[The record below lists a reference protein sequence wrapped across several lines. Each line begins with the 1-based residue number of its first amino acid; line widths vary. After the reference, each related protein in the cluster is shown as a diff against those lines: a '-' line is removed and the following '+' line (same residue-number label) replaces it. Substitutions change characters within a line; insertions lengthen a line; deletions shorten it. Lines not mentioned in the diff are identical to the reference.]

1 MFLSDLLISESLK
14 PGVSMRVILPVRPTL
29 THEVTAAKDLPDLKW
44 HALYFIAPG
53 FSLAKILAI
62 SDKAVDLPWPHSPKT
77 QAVNLSA
84 LSFCYLF

>member
-29 THEVTAAKDLPDLKW
+29 THEVTAAKDLPDSKW

-62 SDKAVDLPWPHSPKT
+62 SDKAVDLP
-77 QAVNLSA
+77 
-84 LSFCYLF
+84 